1 MTAYRSSSRFPFYRQ
16 RDAMDCGPT
25 CLKMITRH
33 HGRTFSLPM
42 LRDRCHLSREGVSF
56 AGISKGAES
65 IGMRS
70 LAVRLTF
77 EQLAS
82 EVPLPCVAHW
92 QQNHFVIVYK
102 VKGKT
107 VYVADPAHA
116 TTTYSSEEFVK
127 HWADQERGTG
137 MVLLLEPTAKFYDED
152 QEEGGS
158 GELAAAAE
166 PRTGLGALLPYLR
179 PHHRYLFQLVLGLLL
194 GSVLGLIFPFLTQ
207 ALVDSG
213 ITNQDLGFVYV
224 ILLAQLMLFF
234 GRISLDVIR
243 GWLLLHVS
251 SRINIA
257 ILSDF
262 LMKLMRLPM
271 SFFDAKMSGD
281 LLQRIDDHRRVE
293 VFLTSTT
300 LSALFS
306 LINLVV
312 FAGVLALY
320 SSAVFLTFLV
330 GSLAVA
336 GWIFAF
342 MKRRNEL
349 DHRSFVQR
357 AASREALIQLTGGIE
372 EIKIAN
378 CERRKRWDWE
388 HIQARLFK
396 IEQRRLALT
405 QYQQIGSRSLN
416 ELKNIVITIFAA
428 TEVIDGNMTLG
439 MMLAVSYIVGQIN
452 QPLEQLLGLVQ
463 ATQDAR
469 LSLDR
474 LAEIHGNADEEERPD
489 STLRELPADRTLELR
504 NLSFQYNGAS
514 AKPVLSDVSLTIPQG
529 KVTAIVGSS
538 GSGKTT
544 LLRMLLKF
552 YSPGRGEVLLG
563 NVSLANFDAGAWRQ
577 RCGVVMQDGYL
588 FSDTIARNVALGE
601 DHPDQSRLMEALRV
615 ANLLGFVEAL
625 PLAYN
630 TRIGAAGNGLS
641 QGQKQRL
648 LIARAVYKAPDYLFF
663 DEATSSLDAN
673 NERAIMEALAGF
685 MRGRTT
691 VVVAHRLSTVKHADQ
706 IVVLEQGRVVE
717 RGTHDELT
725 ALRGAYYYLVKNQ
738 LELGA

>member
-1 MTAYRSSSRFPFYRQ
+1 MTAYRSITRFPFYRQ

-25 CLKMITRH
+25 CVKMIARH
-33 HGRTFSLPM
+33 HGRSFSLPF

-77 EQLAS
+77 AQLAR

-102 VKGKT
+102 IKGKT

-116 TTTYSSEEFVK
+116 TTTYTSEEFVK
-127 HWADQERGTG
+127 HWAGQEQGTG
-137 MVLLLEPTAKFYDED
+137 LVLLLEPTATFYDED
-152 QEEGGS
+152 QDEG
-158 GELAAAAE
+158 GELAAAPE

-179 PHHRYLFQLVLGLLL
+179 PHRRYLLQLVLGLLL
-194 GSVLGLIFPFLTQ
+194 GSALGLVFPFLTQ

-213 ITNQDLGFVYV
+213 ISNQDLGFVYI

-234 GRISLDVIR
+234 GRISIDVIR

-271 SFFDAKMSGD
+271 AFFNTKMSGD
-281 LLQRIDDHRRVE
+281 LMQRIDDHRRVE

-300 LSALFS
+300 LNALFS

-312 FAGVLALY
+312 FAGVLAMY
-320 SSAVFLTFLV
+320 SGRVFLTFLV
-330 GSLAVA
+330 GSLAVV

-342 MKRRNEL
+342 MKQRNQL

-357 AASREALIQLTGGIE
+357 AANREALIQLTAGIE

-396 IEQRRLALT
+396 IDQRRLALT
-405 QYQQIGSRSLN
+405 QVQQIGSRSLN

-439 MMLAVSYIVGQIN
+439 MMLAVSYIVGQVN

-474 LAEIHGNADEEERPD
+474 LAEIHGTADEETRRD
-489 STLRELPADRTLELR
+489 SALQVLPADRTLELR
-504 NLSFQYNGAS
+504 NLSFQYSGATS
-514 AKPVLSDVSLTIPQG
+514 QPVLSDISLTIPHG

-544 LLRMLLKF
+544 LLKLLLKF
-552 YSPGRGEVLLG
+552 YPPQRGEVLLG
-563 NVSLANFDAGAWRQ
+563 NLNLANFDAGTWRQ

-601 DHPDQSRLMEALRV
+601 DRPDQDRLMEALRV

-630 TRIGAAGNGLS
+630 TRIGGAGSGLS

-648 LIARAVYKAPDYLFF
+648 LIARAVYKNPDYLFF

-673 NERAIMEALAGF
+673 NERTIMEALAGF

-706 IVVLEQGRVVE
+706 IVVLEHGRIVE
-717 RGTHDELT
+717 RGTHEELT
-725 ALRGAYYYLVKNQ
+725 ALRGAYYHLVKNQ

>member
-1 MTAYRSSSRFPFYRQ
+1 MTAYRSSSRFAFYRQ

-25 CLKMITRH
+25 CLKMIARH
-33 HGRTFSLPM
+33 HGRSFSLPM
-42 LRDRCHLSREGVSF
+42 LRERCHLSREGVSF

-70 LAVRLTF
+70 LAVRLSF
-77 EQLAS
+77 EQLAN
-82 EVPLPCVAHW
+82 EVPLPCVVHW

-107 VYVADPAHA
+107 VYVADPGHA
-116 TTTYSSEEFVK
+116 LTTYTSEEFVK
-127 HWADQERGTG
+127 HWADQEHGNG
-137 MVLLLEPTAKFYDED
+137 LALLLEPTATFYDEE
-152 QEEGGS
+152 QGEGG
-158 GELAAAAE
+158 EAAAAPE
-166 PRTGLGALLPYLR
+166 PRTGLGVLLPYLR
-179 PHHRYLFQLVLGLLL
+179 PHTRYLLQLVLGLLL
-194 GSVLGLIFPFLTQ
+194 GSALGLIFPFLTQ

-213 ITNQDLGFVYV
+213 ITNGDLGFVYV

-234 GRISLDVIR
+234 GRISIDVIR

-271 SFFDAKMSGD
+271 TFFNTKMSGD

-300 LSALFS
+300 LNALFS
-306 LINLVV
+306 MINLVV
-312 FAGVLALY
+312 FAGVLAMY
-320 SSAVFLTFLV
+320 SGRVFLTFLV

-342 MKRRNEL
+342 MKQRNQL
-349 DHRSFVQR
+349 DHRSFVLR
-357 AASREALIQLTGGIE
+357 AANREALIQLTDGIE

-378 CERRKRWDWE
+378 CEQRKRWDWE

-396 IEQRRLALT
+396 IDQRRLALT
-405 QYQQIGSRSLN
+405 QYQQIGSRSIS
-416 ELKNIVITIFAA
+416 ELKNIVISIFAA

-439 MMLAVSYIVGQIN
+439 MMLAVSYIVGQVN

-474 LAEIHGNADEEERPD
+474 LAEIHGNADEEARRD
-489 STLRELPADRTLELR
+489 GALLELPADRTLELR
-504 NLSFQYNGAS
+504 NLSFQYGGAAS
-514 AKPVLSDVSLTIPQG
+514 QPVLTDISLSIPQG

-544 LLRMLLKF
+544 LLKLLLKF
-552 YSPGRGEVLLG
+552 YPPQRGEVLLG
-563 NVSLANFDAGAWRQ
+563 NVSLVNFDAGLWRQ

-601 DHPDQSRLMEALRV
+601 DHPDQARLMDALRA
-615 ANLLGFVEAL
+615 ANLLSFVEAL

-630 TRIGAAGNGLS
+630 TRIGGAGNGLS

-648 LIARAVYKAPDYLFF
+648 LIARAVYKNPEYLFF

-673 NERAIMEALAGF
+673 NERAIMEAMGGF

-706 IVVLEQGRVVE
+706 IVVLERGRIVE
-717 RGTHDELT
+717 RGTHEELT
-725 ALRGAYYYLVKNQ
+725 AARGAYYHLVKNQ

>member
-1 MTAYRSSSRFPFYRQ
+1 MTAYRSSNRFPFYRQ

-25 CLKMITRH
+25 CLKMIARY
-33 HGRTFSLPM
+33 HGRSFSLPF

-65 IGMRS
+65 VGLRS
-70 LAVRLTF
+70 LAVRLSF

-102 VKGKT
+102 IKGKR
-107 VYVADPAHA
+107 VYVADPAHSA
-116 TTTYSSEEFVK
+116 TTYSREEFVK
-127 HWADQERGTG
+127 HWADREQGAG
-137 MVLLLEPTAKFYDED
+137 LVLLLEPTAGFYEEEQGGAGADE
-152 QEEGGS
+152 
-158 GELAAAAE
+158 AAMQE
-166 PRTGLGALLPYLR
+166 PRTGLSALLPYLR
-179 PHHRYLFQLVLGLLL
+179 PHTRYLLQLVLGLLL
-194 GSVLGLIFPFLTQ
+194 GSTLGLILPFLTQ

-213 ITNQDLGFVYV
+213 ITNQDIGFVYV
-224 ILLAQLMLFF
+224 ILLAQLMLFA
-234 GRISLDVIR
+234 GRIAIDVIR

-251 SRINIA
+251 SRMNIS

-271 SFFDAKMSGD
+271 AFFNTKMSGD

-300 LSALFS
+300 LNALFS

-312 FAGVLALY
+312 FAGVLATY
-320 SSAVFLTFLV
+320 SGRVFLTFLV

-336 GWIFAF
+336 AWIFAF
-342 MKRRNEL
+342 MKRRNQL

-357 AASREALIQLTGGIE
+357 AANREALIQLTAGIE

-378 CERRKRWDWE
+378 CEQRKRWDWE

-405 QYQQIGSRSLN
+405 QYQQIGSRSIN

-428 TEVIDGNMTLG
+428 TEVIDGRMTLG
-439 MMLAVSYIVGQIN
+439 MMLAVSYIVGQVN

-463 ATQDAR
+463 STQDAR

-474 LAEIHGNADEEERPD
+474 LAEIHGNADEDPRRD
-489 STLRELPADRTLELR
+489 GALQGLPADRTLELR
-504 NLSFQYNGAS
+504 NLTFQYNGAT
-514 AKPVLSDVSLTIPQG
+514 AQPVLSEVSLTIPHG

-544 LLRMLLKF
+544 LLKLLLKF
-552 YSPGRGEVLLG
+552 YPPQRGDVLLG
-563 NVSLANFDAGAWRQ
+563 NVSLANFDAGTWRQ

-588 FSDTIARNVALGE
+588 FSDTIARNVALGD
-601 DHPDQSRLMEALRV
+601 DHPDLGRLMEALRV
-615 ANLLGFVEAL
+615 ANLLSFVEAL

-630 TRIGAAGNGLS
+630 TRIGGAGSGLS

-648 LIARAVYKAPDYLFF
+648 LIARAVYKNPDYLFF

-673 NERAIMEALAGF
+673 NERAIMEALGGF

-691 VVVAHRLSTVKHADQ
+691 VVVAHRLSTVKNADQ
-706 IVVLEQGRVVE
+706 IVVLEKGRIVE
-717 RGTHDELT
+717 HGNHEELT
-725 ALRGAYYYLVKNQ
+725 ALRGAYYDLVKNQ